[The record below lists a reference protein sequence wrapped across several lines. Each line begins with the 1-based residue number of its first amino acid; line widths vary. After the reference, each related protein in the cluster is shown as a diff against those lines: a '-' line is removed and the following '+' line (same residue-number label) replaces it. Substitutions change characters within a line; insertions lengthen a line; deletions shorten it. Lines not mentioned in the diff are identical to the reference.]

1 MKLLNNFIQTFKV
14 PVPVFDRILEVIAL
28 VLLSVLLG
36 LTTVLYLQAPEQ
48 IPTSFNWNEE
58 PTGWADKAMY
68 WYMAVFFVL
77 MMLLSATSA
86 YDFKFMN
93 FPVRLKE
100 PVINLQKM
108 YISRMSR
115 FLTLC
120 IGIMWLS
127 YLLSTAAAFWD
138 ISLFAAVFSK
148 VSLFILLALLIYY
161 SVKVWWIGRGYE

>member
-1 MKLLNNFIQTFKV
+1 MKLLSNFIQTFKV

-28 VLLSVLLG
+28 VLLLALLG
-36 LTTVLYLQAPEQ
+36 LTTALYMQAPEQ
-48 IPTSFNWNEE
+48 IPTNFNWNDE
-58 PTGWADKAMY
+58 PTKWADKAMY

-86 YDFKFMN
+86 YDFRFTN
-93 FPVRLKE
+93 LPVRLKE
-100 PVINLQKM
+100 PVINVQKM

-120 IGIMWLS
+120 IGTMWLS
-127 YLLSTAAAFWD
+127 YLLSTAASFWN
-138 ISLFAAVFSK
+138 ISLFAAIFSK

-161 SVKVWWIGRGYE
+161 CVKVWWIGRGY

>member
-1 MKLLNNFIQTFKV
+1 MKLLNNPIQTFNV
-14 PVPVFDRILEVIAL
+14 SVPVFDRILEVLAL
-28 VLLSVLLG
+28 VLLLALLG
-36 LTTVLYLQAPEQ
+36 LTTALYLQAPEQ
-48 IPTSFNWNEE
+48 IPTNFNWNDE
-58 PTGWADKAMY
+58 PTKWADKAMY

-86 YDFKFMN
+86 YDFRLMKL
-93 FPVRLKE
+93 PVRLKE
-100 PVINLQKM
+100 PVIDLQRM

-127 YLLSTAAAFWD
+127 YLLSTAATFWD
-138 ISLFAAVFSK
+138 ISLFAAVLSK

-161 SVKVWWIGRGYE
+161 SVKVWWIGHGL